1 MGAVK
6 SMGSDAGDP
15 MTKSRASA
23 AFCDGSGRFV
33 PDQFH
38 SWYCSRR
45 RFQIPLKENSNST
58 GLVISI
64 RYSSCV
70 RAPQLSSPAMPIC
83 RLLIFS
89 TV

>member
-33 PDQFH
+33 PDHFTEPV
-38 SWYCSRR
+38 
-45 RFQIPLKENSNST
+45 IPSANCFCRTKKTMIVGSEQNST
-58 GLVISI
+58 PSIS
-64 RYSSCV
+64 
-70 RAPQLSSPAMPIC
+70 MP
-83 RLLIFS
+83 
-89 TV
+89 